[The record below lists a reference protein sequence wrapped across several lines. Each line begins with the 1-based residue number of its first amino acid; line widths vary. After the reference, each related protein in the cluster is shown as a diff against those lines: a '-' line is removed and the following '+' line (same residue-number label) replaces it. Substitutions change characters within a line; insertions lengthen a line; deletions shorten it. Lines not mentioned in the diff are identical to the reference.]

1 MTITSTPAPKPTV
14 ARAATPTRK
23 IKVLHLITSL
33 EVGGAQHG
41 LLLGLPRF
49 DPDRYEHVICSL
61 MDRMQMAI
69 QFRQAGIEV
78 HSLGL
83 RRKTDLAVALRLRT
97 LLRQLRPDILHT
109 YLLHSNVV
117 GRIVGRLVGVP
128 AIIGSERTI
137 GQARRWGL
145 LATRL
150 TNSLTDAVEV
160 NSETGAQAVER
171 DLGVPP
177 EKIEVVRSG
186 IDLDAFGGSAKRA
199 ETRSA
204 LRIADSHHLVLYVGR
219 LRPVKGIEYGIRAFA
234 RALAQNENMHMA
246 MAGEGEQLGYL
257 ENLVAELRISEKATF
272 LGVRNDLPDLF
283 SAADSVLMPSLNE
296 GFPRTAIEA
305 MAAGKPVIATGV
317 GGTPE
322 AIVDGETGILV
333 PPKDIEAMAS
343 ALVELVGDPELQSR
357 LGAAGREHAMQ
368 NYSVENYVTR
378 LDTLYRQLLGSANS
392 PTPAT
397 TTRNPQV

>member
-1 MTITSTPAPKPTV
+1 MTITSTPAPKPTA

-137 GQARRWGL
+137 GQARRWGR

-186 IDLDAFGGSAKRA
+186 IDLDAFGWSAKRA

-204 LRIADSHHLVLYVGR
+204 LGVADSHQLTLGAPVPGR
-219 LRPVKGIEYGIRAFA
+219 ASKVCVARHPLTQPPHGIQRAFHGLIVSFFRCFSYVKRHPEA
-234 RALAQNENMHMA
+234 NLGLAFVSGLIPGVPVFLNGRFKFCQ
-246 MAGEGEQLGYL
+246 GEYPR
-257 ENLVAELRISEKATF
+257 RIDQYRVTHA
-272 LGVRNDLPDLF
+272 
-283 SAADSVLMPSLNE
+283 AADRKAFHRRDAH
-296 GFPRTAIEA
+296 G
-305 MAAGKPVIATGV
+305 
-317 GGTPE
+317 
-322 AIVDGETGILV
+322 DGRMGILV
-333 PPKDIEAMAS
+333 GMG
-343 ALVELVGDPELQSR
+343 GDAHVFTRIML
-357 LGAAGREHAMQ
+357 ARE
-368 NYSVENYVTR
+368 
-378 LDTLYRQLLGSANS
+378 
-392 PTPAT
+392 
-397 TTRNPQV
+397 

>member
-1 MTITSTPAPKPTV
+1 MTVKITPASKP
-14 ARAATPTRK
+14 ATQPTGPPTRR

-49 DPDRYEHVICSL
+49 DPDRYEHVVCSL
-61 MDRMQMAI
+61 MDRMQMAN
-69 QFRQAGIEV
+69 QFQQAGIEV

-97 LLRQLRPDILHT
+97 LLKQLQPDILHT

-117 GRIVGRLVGVP
+117 GRIVGRLVGTP
-128 AIIGSERTI
+128 AIVGSERTI
-137 GQARRWGL
+137 GQARRWGR

-150 TNSLTDAVEV
+150 TNPLTDAVEV
-160 NSETGAQAVER
+160 NSETGARAIER
-171 DLGVPP
+171 DLGVPS

-186 IDLDAFGGSAKRA
+186 IDLDAFGGSARRVD
-199 ETRSA
+199 TRSA
-204 LRIADSHHLVLYVGR
+204 LGIADGRHLVLYVGR

-234 RALAQNENMHMA
+234 SATAKHENMHLA

-257 ENLVAELRISEKATF
+257 QDLATKLELGEKVTF

-283 SAADSVLMPSLNE
+283 AAADSVLMPSLNE

-305 MAAGKPVIATGV
+305 MAAGKPVIATAV

-322 AIVDGETGILV
+322 AIVDGKTGILV
-333 PPKDIEAMAS
+333 PPKDIEAMVG
-343 ALVELVGDPELQSR
+343 ALVELAGDPELQTR
-357 LGAAGREHAMQ
+357 LGAAGRERAMQ
-368 NYSVENYVTR
+368 NYSVENYVAR
-378 LDTLYRQLLGSANS
+378 LDGLYRQLLGIANT
-392 PTPAT
+392 PTPT
-397 TTRNPQV
+397 STTRNPQV